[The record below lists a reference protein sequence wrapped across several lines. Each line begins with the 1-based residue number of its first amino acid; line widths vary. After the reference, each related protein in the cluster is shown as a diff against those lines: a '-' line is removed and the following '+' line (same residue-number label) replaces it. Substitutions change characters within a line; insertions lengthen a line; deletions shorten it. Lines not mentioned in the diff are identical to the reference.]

1 MKTINKFIILVAL
14 LMSSL
19 MLKAQTTE
27 PVFFVVEAMKAT
39 PNKSADYVKNE
50 LEVWKKLHQERV
62 KRGLILSWTLYQ
74 VNYPSGTNTAYDYV
88 TVTAIRGFNGLE
100 NPYGTL
106 FTDAVN
112 ILSKEEYARASAVG
126 TLRNLTSKSVFSA
139 DDYVAADPNAKT
151 PPKYLVVNY
160 MKVKDNKWEEYKNF
174 ETKLIKPMHV
184 ELMKAGGRA
193 AWGLYG
199 LQMPGGDGQPYDYT
213 TVDFFNKWSDMTA
226 SGSYRK
232 ALEKVHP
239 GTSYEYMMNQMNG
252 TRSLVNSEVWE
263 WLGGTQ

>member
-1 MKTINKFIILVAL
+1 MKTINKFILFIAL

-19 MLKAQTTE
+19 WLKAQTTE
-27 PVFFVVEAMKAT
+27 PMFFIVETMKAT
-39 PNKSADYVKNE
+39 PGKSADYVKNE

-62 KRGLILSWTLYQ
+62 KRGLILLWNLYQ

-88 TVTAIRGFNGLE
+88 TVTQIRGFNGLE

-112 ILSKEEYARASAVG
+112 ILSKEEYARANVVS
-126 TLRNLTSKSVFSA
+126 TLRSLTTKSVFLME
-139 DDYVAADPNAKT
+139 DYVVADPNAKT
-151 PPKYLVVNY
+151 PAKYLVVNY

-174 ETKLIKPMHV
+174 ETKLIKPIHV
-184 ELMKAGGRA
+184 EMMKTGGCS

-199 LQMPGGDGQPYDYT
+199 LQMPGGEAQTYDYT

-232 ALEKVHP
+232 TLEKVHP

-263 WLGGTQ
+263 LLGGTQ